1 MKNKR
6 FENWKQ
12 PEIDPEGWTKYGW
25 RCQHPE
31 KLDLGE
37 YVDIGCFTYLNA
49 RYGIKIGKNVQIGS
63 HCSVYS
69 WSTIDD
75 KKGKVTI
82 KKNAKVGSH
91 SVVTP
96 GVTIGENCV
105 IGAHSFVNKDIP
117 ANVMAWGTPIKVR
130 KKMGNE
136 K

>member
-31 KLDLGE
+31 KLDLDE

-63 HCSVYS
+63 HCSIYS
-69 WSTIDD
+69 HDTERN
-75 KKGKVTI
+75 KQGE
-82 KKNAKVGSH
+82 
-91 SVVTP
+91 VV
-96 GVTIGENCV
+96 IGENVLIGSHV
-105 IGAHSFVNKDIP
+105 IIFPNVIIP
-117 ANVMAWGTPIKVR
+117 DNAKIPSGSILDEKRGTTFITKSSKWR
-130 KKMGNE
+130 E
-136 K
+136 LYEIL